1 MDHEHAMHR
10 AREVIDGLSVGDALG
25 EALSYRFYDARELVQ
40 RLDGYTSASLRYT
53 DDTELSLAIV
63 ETLDRMRSIDEEVIA
78 WSYGRHFLAN
88 PDRGYGKMARRV
100 LGDIAAGTPWKD
112 VSSSVFGNGSFGN
125 GGAMRVAPLGAY
137 FADDLD
143 RVVRMAERSARV
155 THYHPEGIA
164 GAVVVAIASAVAS
177 AKRDQPWE
185 SASAS
190 IREEV
195 LSRTPEGRTRD
206 GLTAAFAEG
215 FENEPMSVARL
226 VGNGTDVSS
235 QDTVPFCLWNAC
247 RCLSDYEEA
256 IVSTVEVGGDCDTN
270 AAIVG
275 GVVSAYVG
283 GSGIPAAWLQLREPL
298 QYLSI

>member
-63 ETLDRMRSIDEEVIA
+63 ETLERMRSIDEEVIA
-78 WSYGRHFLAN
+78 GSYGRHVLAN

-164 GAVVVAIASAVAS
+164 GAVVVAIASATNSGLSMNRPAFSTTS
-177 AKRDQPWE
+177 ACC
-185 SASAS
+185 A
-190 IREEV
+190 IRFFRSCMTKAV
-195 LSRTPEGRTRD
+195 NR
-206 GLTAAFAEG
+206 
-215 FENEPMSVARL
+215 
-226 VGNGTDVSS
+226 
-235 QDTVPFCLWNAC
+235 
-247 RCLSDYEEA
+247 
-256 IVSTVEVGGDCDTN
+256 
-270 AAIVG
+270 
-275 GVVSAYVG
+275 
-283 GSGIPAAWLQLREPL
+283 
-298 QYLSI
+298 